1 MAETRFIEQDL
12 LRLDTES
19 TIVPYSYSTGEF
31 SISITGGS
39 GTGDYHWRIIPVSG
53 LMTTSDDQMES
64 HGSSDTISLKFVES
78 GVTILTVYKDG
89 SLISGDNYYIQSKT
103 LEVELLLSEKEIK
116 IVVDPETKVYPLG
129 HNYSTSDFSITHPN
143 TIDPE
148 YNDVLSTKPSLYV
161 PYELLGSDDFYRFDV
176 FEKAAESGY
185 SNGVQFINNNDG
197 TWTIKGT
204 PLGTAY
210 YNLIVSDTKI
220 PDYIFKLTQYKYTSS
235 ISSEPVS
242 IQFIQYFP
250 DDRKITTTLGGS
262 DAGVVFSDTACG
274 LVVRFKVTSTVDST
288 IAIHLYSFKDRYVDT
303 NTESS
308 YHVSASGGVVS
319 DSVLNTYSKT
329 LDYKSAKFK
338 FENNVSYAVVDMG
351 DMSQHTT
358 TGLESSYYPK
368 TDVIFTVKAKPNYYF
383 VDGWSDISIKTSSEA
398 YEYDSLWGP
407 WWTDEDVYLCWGTG
421 TSASDDEYFR
431 IKSRDPYVTTDYYR
445 EVPFNRIS
453 AKFDGDGRL
462 VEGTYWIK
470 MPANSTELQFKFLQ
484 IYTTSAVLAYPFVDI
499 YYSSSASGD
508 ASTVVLRDQS
518 YEDAI
523 KFCYN
528 ARRIYFPSE
537 SREPPIISSPYS
549 YSSDNDMKFFRYYPS
564 DYESSSNLDL
574 YLFLETGDMIN
585 ILRNMSHSK
594 LFQDDTYS
602 WGLYSTEDGPGQYK
616 AISKNPDLYVERE
629 TRVTNNPQAIVSY
642 YAGYPPKLDVN
653 RQYNVHYP
661 YLKSQDTMRWTS
673 AQLVPYLGPANETT
687 TRAKVYTYDSRGSS
701 FSEVTA
707 VSDFLTSGRHIT
719 DYSWGAWSGVVISST
734 RRHDFIYRMGSK
746 YDLKPATNFNPSKFV
761 YYTDAVETLWNYAK
775 FRQFDVSTD
784 SSYNPS
790 SNLNSQFVSNPAC
803 LWALSRGL
811 ITGYRAPC
819 SFNGS
824 EIPSNIPIDVAS
836 IIYRHEWAYMI
847 SNFCQMY
854 PW

>member
-1 MAETRFIEQDL
+1 MWADTGDINELTYVSSIEQFI
-12 LRLDTES
+12 RNF
-19 TIVPYSYSTGEF
+19 TIFVE
-31 SISITGGS
+31 GGS
-39 GTGDYHWRIIPVSG
+39 GSGDYCWSITPISG
-53 LMTTSDDQMES
+53 SMLTSSGQ
-64 HGSSDTISLKFVES
+64 ISTQTETPSIDLQYIES
-78 GVTILTVYKDG
+78 GTVLLNVYKKESNID
-89 SLISGDNYYIQSKT
+89 SNYSYIQSKT
-103 LEVELLLSEKEIK
+103 LTMMLLLTEKTVK

-143 TIDPE
+143 TTDPE
-148 YNDVLSTKPSLYV
+148 YNDVLSTQPSLYI
-161 PYELLGSDDFYRFDV
+161 PYQLLESDDFYRFDV
-176 FEKAAESGY
+176 LEKAAGSGY

-204 PLGTAY
+204 PSGTAY
-210 YNLIVSDTKI
+210 YNLIVSDTKM
-220 PDYIFKLTQYKYTSS
+220 PDYIFKLTQYVYTSS
-235 ISSEPVS
+235 ISSEPIS

-250 DDRKITTTLGGS
+250 NDGKTTTTLGS
-262 DAGVVFSDTACG
+262 SNAGVVFSDTACG

-288 IAIHLYSFKDRYVDT
+288 IAIHLYSLKDRYVYTDI
-303 NTESS
+303 ESS

-329 LDYKSAKFK
+329 LDYKSSKFK
-338 FENNVSYAVVDMG
+338 FENSVSYAVVDMG

-358 TGLESSYYPK
+358 TGLKSSYYPK
-368 TDVIFTVKAKPNYYF
+368 TDVIFTIKARPNYYF
-383 VDGWSDISIKTSSEA
+383 VDGWSDSSIKTTSEA
-398 YEYDSLWGP
+398 YTYDSLWGP
-407 WWTDEDVYLCWGTG
+407 WWADEDVYLCWGTG
-421 TSASDDEYFR
+421 TSALDDDEYFR
-431 IKSRDPYVTTDYYR
+431 IKSKDPYVTTDYYR

-484 IYTTSAVLAYPFVDI
+484 IYTTSSVLINPFVDI
-499 YYSSSASGD
+499 YYSSSDSGD

-523 KFCYN
+523 KFCFN
-528 ARRIYFPSE
+528 ARKIYFPSE
-537 SREPPIISSPYS
+537 LHEPPILSSPYS
-549 YSSDNDMKFFRYYPS
+549 YASSSNMKFFIYYPS

-585 ILRNMSHSK
+585 TLRNISHSK
-594 LFQDDTYS
+594 LFYGDTYA
-602 WGLYSTEDGPGQYK
+602 WGLYDTEDGPGQYK

-629 TRVTNNPQAIVSY
+629 TRVTNNPQAIASY

-653 RQYNVHYP
+653 TQYNVHYP
-661 YLKSQDTMRWTS
+661 YRKLQDTMRWTS
-673 AQLVPYLGPANETT
+673 AHLVPYLGPANETSI
-687 TRAKVYTYDSRGSS
+687 RAKVYTYDNRASS

-707 VSDFLTSGRHIT
+707 VNDFLTSGRRIT
-719 DYSWGAWSGVVISST
+719 NYSWGAWSGVVIPPT
-734 RRHDFIYRMGSK
+734 LRHDSVFRMGFN
-746 YDLKPATNFNPSKFV
+746 YDLKPAINFNPSKFV

-784 SSYNPS
+784 PSYNPS

-811 ITGYRAPC
+811 ITGYRAPF

-824 EIPSNIPIDVAS
+824 EIPSNISIDVES
-836 IIYRHEWAYMI
+836 FIYRHEWAYMI